1 MTFYDPD
8 DPNIVYTTKVNGE
21 HGSAYNIWIDYT
33 TLVTKWFRVKSF
45 IHGYWYRREVDG
57 DWQASYSAGGG
68 MFSLS
73 LMFQPHP
80 SMIIYLDGGV
90 ELPQKRLE
98 TWQNSYW
105 ALAAGITKSFCK
117 DKLYISLDVN
127 NILSTKLKKETVR
140 WDNSY
145 YSVLRQPRGHRSLR
159 LVFSIGYRFNR
170 NAKKSVS
177 TVQTLRDPEEILK

>member
-1 MTFYDPD
+1 MVPSEIFHSR
-8 DPNIVYTTKVNGE
+8 I
-21 HGSAYNIWIDYT
+21 
-33 TLVTKWFRVKSF
+33 LVSERGGWRLAGFVQCRRRDVKPF
-45 IHGYWYRREVDG
+45 PYVPA
-57 DWQASYSAGGG
+57 AS
-68 MFSLS
+68 
-73 LMFQPHP
+73 
-80 SMIIYLDGGV
+80 LDGGV

-98 TWQNSYW
+98 TWQNSYR

>member
-1 MTFYDPD
+1 
-8 DPNIVYTTKVNGE
+8 
-21 HGSAYNIWIDYT
+21 
-33 TLVTKWFRVKSF
+33 
-45 IHGYWYRREVDG
+45 
-57 DWQASYSAGGG
+57 

-159 LVFSIGYRFNR
+159 LVFSIGYRFIR

>member
-21 HGSAYNIWIDYT
+21 HGSAHNIWIDYT

-117 DKLYISLDVN
+117 
-127 NILSTKLKKETVR
+127 
-140 WDNSY
+140 
-145 YSVLRQPRGHRSLR
+145 Q
-159 LVFSIGYRFNR
+159 
-170 NAKKSVS
+170 
-177 TVQTLRDPEEILK
+177 

>member
-1 MTFYDPD
+1 
-8 DPNIVYTTKVNGE
+8 
-21 HGSAYNIWIDYT
+21 
-33 TLVTKWFRVKSF
+33 
-45 IHGYWYRREVDG
+45 
-57 DWQASYSAGGG
+57 
-68 MFSLS
+68 MFNLS
-73 LMFQPHP
+73 LMFQPHS
-80 SMIIYLDGGV
+80 SMIIYLYGGV

-105 ALAAGITKSFCK
+105 SLAAGITKSFCK

-145 YSVLRQPRGHRSLR
+145 YSVLQQPRGHRSFR
-159 LVFSIGYRFNR
+159 VEFSLSYRFNR

-177 TVQTLRDPEEILK
+177 TVQSMQSTGEILK

>member
-1 MTFYDPD
+1 MVPSEIFHSRILVSERGGWRLAGFVQCRRWDVQPFPYVPAASLD
-8 DPNIVYTTKVNGE
+8 DYLSG
-21 HGSAYNIWIDYT
+21 
-33 TLVTKWFRVKSF
+33 
-45 IHGYWYRREVDG
+45 RRRRAAPKKIG
-57 DWQASYSAGGG
+57 N
-68 MFSLS
+68 
-73 LMFQPHP
+73 
-80 SMIIYLDGGV
+80 
-90 ELPQKRLE
+90 LE
-98 TWQNSYW
+98 NSYW

>member
-1 MTFYDPD
+1 
-8 DPNIVYTTKVNGE
+8 
-21 HGSAYNIWIDYT
+21 
-33 TLVTKWFRVKSF
+33 
-45 IHGYWYRREVDG
+45 
-57 DWQASYSAGGG
+57 
-68 MFSLS
+68 
-73 LMFQPHP
+73 
-80 SMIIYLDGGV
+80 MIIYLDGGV

-159 LVFSIGYRFNR
+159 LGFSIGYRFNR